1 MIHDRKGKEMIQTLQ
16 VRSSKKTELIDI
28 TRQVAEIVQKTGVKE
43 GLCIL
48 YVPHTTAGITI
59 NENADP
65 SVPRDIL
72 MEINK
77 IVPFE
82 DRYQHTE
89 GNSAAHIK
97 SSLIGTSLTLF
108 IESGRLLLGTWQG
121 IFFAEFDGPR
131 SRQVHIKV
139 IEERR

>member
-1 MIHDRKGKEMIQTLQ
+1 MTMTQTFS
-16 VRSSKKTELIDI
+16 VKSSKQTELIDI
-28 TRQVAEIVQKTGVKE
+28 TYPVQEAVQKAGVKE
-43 GLCIL
+43 GLCVIFT
-48 YVPHTTAGITI
+48 PHTTAAVTI

-72 MEINK
+72 MELNK

-89 GNSAAHIK
+89 GNSSAHIK
-97 SSLIGTSLTLF
+97 SSLVGCSQTLF

-121 IFFAEFDGPR
+121 IFFCEFDGPR
-131 SRQVHIKV
+131 DRQVYVKV
-139 IEERR
+139 IPDGR